1 METVSRDGERPFTRL
16 LDKSS
21 GKHTYRRTNNDE
33 KQTTIPDPLYISK
46 FLAGLRGINDYSFA
60 ITLHT

>member
-1 METVSRDGERPFTRL
+1 METISRDGERPFTRL

-46 FLAGLRGINDYSFA
+46 FFSRIEKDK
-60 ITLHT
+60 